1 MYWVGNV
8 DGVVFI
14 ASISDRFGRKI
25 SMFIGSV
32 ICLIGVGLSTGA
44 STAGMFIGG
53 RLLLGIGGVIIGAIG
68 PVYMT
73 ELAYPNHRATATAL
87 STTTYS
93 TGSIFSAWITFG
105 SFRLTSQWSVRPQAL
120 PVLSTYHSQG
130 LENSQHL
137 PSTSLCSDIDR
148 SSGLAR
154 VSAFREEEL

>member
-8 DGVVFI
+8 AGVVFI
-14 ASISDRFGRKI
+14 ASISDRFGRKV

-32 ICLIGVGLSTGA
+32 ICLVGVGLSTGS

-87 STTTYS
+87 SNTTYS

-105 SFRLTSQWSVRPQAL
+105 SFRLTSQWFVGLQAV
-120 PVLSTYHSQG
+120 PVPPTYHLQG
-130 LENSQHL
+130 LENPQHL

-148 SSGLAR
+148 SPGFAR
-154 VSAFREEEL
+154 VSATKEEL